1 MIRYLKLNSFCN
13 LVLPVE
19 ALEQEKSNQY
29 HGQDLLAGKTLYVTL
44 SDINNRCKF
53 EASCYL
59 TLKKQQNNSRRT
71 RHRRTWKTLF

>member
-1 MIRYLKLNSFCN
+1 MVRYLKLNSFCN

-29 HGQDLLAGKTLYVTL
+29 HGQDLLAGKTLYVTP
-44 SDINNRCKF
+44 SDINNRSKF

-59 TLKKQQNNSRRT
+59 ALKKQ
-71 RHRRTWKTLF
+71 